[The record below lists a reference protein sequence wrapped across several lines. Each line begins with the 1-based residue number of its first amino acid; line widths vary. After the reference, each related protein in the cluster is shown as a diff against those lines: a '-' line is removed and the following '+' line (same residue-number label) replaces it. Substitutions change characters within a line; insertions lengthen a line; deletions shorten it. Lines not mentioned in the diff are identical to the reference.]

1 MSSIEFE
8 ERDTFDGLK
17 KSFTRHRF
25 LVVFRAANLTKFCF
39 ENGQFQWNFT
49 VIFRVSKSIVG
60 NTDRDYTTL
69 AKYFRSRYPFT

>member
-25 LVVFRAANLTKFCF
+25 LVVFSAANLAILGF
-39 ENGQFQWNFT
+39 ENGQFQW
-49 VIFRVSKSIVG
+49 I
-60 NTDRDYTTL
+60 L
-69 AKYFRSRYPFT
+69 P